1 MSQVGTQL
9 CGAPSAPPLLS
20 SDHTPHLSPALNSF
34 MMASLSFWG
43 MSPCIADTVKLAS
56 LIFSVSHSTYG
67 RRGGAGGGVG
77 TGQGR
82 VERRDGCKKGQGGG
96 EGGECAGRGGGEGLV
111 CGEGWR

>member
-9 CGAPSAPPLLS
+9 CEAPSAPPLLS

-67 RRGGAGGGVG
+67 RRGGAGVG

-82 VERRDGCKKGQGGG
+82 VERRDGCKKDQGGG
-96 EGGECAGRGGGEGLV
+96 EGAGV
-111 CGEGWR
+111 